1 MSLKSSLL
9 ALANNIGMCQE
20 NARSIKQ
27 ALAGGLADAAGDSV
41 IVDPWTKLGTAT
53 GSGENVDI
61 PEGLNEIYVDIMLE
75 DTHHVFHSII
85 PIDLLGESAQRFQNG
100 FYIDNSAY
108 AYSGVEVSAT
118 SAVIQYV
125 NVNGSNKTSTSKL
138 TVYGR

>member
-9 ALANNIGMCQE
+9 ALAENIGMCQE

-27 ALAGGLADAAGDSV
+27 ALAGGLAAAGADSV

-53 GSGENVDI
+53 GSGDDVDI
-61 PEGLNEIYVDIMLE
+61 PEGLNEIYIDIMME

-85 PIDLLGESAQRFQNG
+85 PVDLLGETAQRFQNG

-108 AYSGVEVSAT
+108 AYAGVEVSSAA
-118 SAVIQYV
+118 AVIQYV
-125 NVNGSNKTSTSKL
+125 NVNGTNKTSTSKL